1 MVEYGVVLTLAG
13 QPLSERL
20 LSIDRQMAALLN
32 RYHPDAVAIEELF
45 FCKNVTTALLVG
57 QARGVT
63 ILSAARTGV
72 PVFDYKPMVIKQAIT
87 GYGKASKTQM
97 QSMVQMLLNIEEIP
111 KPDDAADAVAVAVC
125 HLHNRRLADL
135 IDNAD

>member
-1 MVEYGVVLTLAG
+1 MEYGVVLTLAG

-20 LSIDRQMAALLN
+20 LSIDRQMTALLN

-63 ILSAARTGV
+63 ILGAARTGV

-87 GYGKASKTQM
+87 GYGKASKMQM